1 MPWVRGGLA
10 GLILTVNTV
19 LVFVLMLP
27 PALMKPVLPAG
38 ALRALCDKLQS
49 HLAAC
54 WVATNNAW
62 LSMVEPR
69 PWQVSGLD
77 GLMPHGW
84 YFVSS
89 NHQSWAD
96 ILVLQRIFH
105 RRIPFLKV
113 FLKRELGWW
122 SAIGLAWRVLDFP
135 FLRRGRGGAVG
146 HGDLVST
153 RAACQRFRHTPTA
166 VMGFAEG
173 ARFTLARHSS
183 QCSIYRHLLMP
194 RVGRLGAALAT
205 LGEEFDAWLDVTIV
219 YPDGPPRL
227 WDLMCGR
234 DGAICVHVRR
244 RSVPRGMAG
253 GDLLRD
259 KAYRQRLRAWLGEQW
274 SEKDRLID
282 ARLAAHR
289 AGQPPGALLDPGR
302 RGADTR

>member
-1 MPWVRGGLA
+1 MTMSWVRGGLA
-10 GLILTVNTV
+10 FLILAVNTV
-19 LVFVLMLP
+19 AVFALMLP
-27 PALMKPVLPAG
+27 PALMKRALPAG
-38 ALRALCDKLQS
+38 AMRDACDKLQS
-49 HLAAC
+49 HLATC
-54 WVATNNAW
+54 WVAVNNAW
-62 LSMVEPR
+62 LSRAEPC
-69 PWQVSGLD
+69 PWQVCGLD
-77 GLMPHGW
+77 GLTPHGW

-113 FLKRELGWW
+113 FLKRELSWW

-135 FLRRGRGGAVG
+135 FLRRGGSGGLGGLACAR
-146 HGDLVST
+146 T
-153 RAACQRFRHTPTA
+153 ACQAFRHTPTA

-173 ARFTLARHSS
+173 ARFTHARHAS

-194 RVGRLGAALAT
+194 KAGRLGAALAV
-205 LGEEFDAWLDVTIV
+205 LGTEFDTLLDVTIV
-219 YPDGPPRL
+219 YPEGVPRL

-234 DGAICVHVRR
+234 AGTICVYVRR

-259 KAYRQRLRAWLGEQW
+259 QAYRHRLRAWLGEQW
-274 SEKDRLID
+274 AEKDRLID

-289 AGQPPGALLDPGR
+289 AGLAPGAALVPGR
-302 RGADTR
+302 SAGTSR